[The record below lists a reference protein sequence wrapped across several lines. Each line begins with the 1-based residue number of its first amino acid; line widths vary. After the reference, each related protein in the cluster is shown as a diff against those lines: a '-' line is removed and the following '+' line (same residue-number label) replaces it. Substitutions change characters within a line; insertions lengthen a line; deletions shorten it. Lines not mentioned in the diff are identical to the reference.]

1 MTLLFFIIA
10 LGILVIV
17 HEWGHFIVA
26 RKSGIRVEKFS
37 IGFGPTLFKIQGKET
52 EFRVALLP
60 LGGYVK
66 LYGEDPEA
74 EAEGDDQKAKEIAAS
89 PDSFTGKPARFR
101 LATVLGGPVMNLVL
115 AFVVMPFV
123 FLIGRQVPAILEKP
137 PVILG
142 VMENSPAKAVDLKKG
157 DLIQSINEESFE
169 KWGDVL
175 NWIILHPHQEIKM
188 VVQRDGVE
196 KIIHTTIIDAPDSR
210 QKMGY
215 LGIEPQY
222 FWGNDP
228 IVGDIVANGPA
239 STSGLKTGDFVTSV
253 NDEKI
258 STWTHMTDKI
268 RASDGKPI
276 HLGYLRQGIEG
287 RITITPAY
295 NEDAK
300 AYLIG
305 ITRFTNPDLY
315 VVQKYSPGKAITH
328 GFQETLRLGL
338 LTLDVVKRLFSFELS
353 YKTLGGPLQIAE
365 ASGQAAKSGLG
376 EFLYFL
382 CFMSLQLGILNLLPI
397 PVLDGGHVLFMAI
410 EGIIRKP
417 LSLKVKMVAM
427 QTGMA
432 LLLGLMI
439 LITFNDIDRI
449 WGIGE
454 LITKAKGLF

>member
-1 MTLLFFIIA
+1 MTLVFFIIA

-17 HEWGHFIVA
+17 HEWGHFIIA

-37 IGFGPTLFKIQGKET
+37 IGFGPTLFKIQGRET

-74 EAEGDDQKAKEIAAS
+74 EAEGDEQKAKAIAAS

-142 VMENSPAKAVDLKKG
+142 VMENSPAKAVNLEKG
-157 DLIQSINEESFE
+157 DIIQSINEESFQ

-175 NWIILHPHQEIKM
+175 NWIMLHPNQEIKM
-188 VVQRDGVE
+188 VVTRDGVE
-196 KIIHTTIIDAPDSR
+196 KEIHTTITDAPD
-210 QKMGY
+210 
-215 LGIEPQY
+215 
-222 FWGNDP
+222 
-228 IVGDIVANGPA
+228 
-239 STSGLKTGDFVTSV
+239 
-253 NDEKI
+253 
-258 STWTHMTDKI
+258 
-268 RASDGKPI
+268 
-276 HLGYLRQGIEG
+276 LRQGVEG
-287 RITITPAY
+287 GVTITPAY

-315 VVQKYSPGKAITH
+315 VVQKFSPGKAITH
-328 GFQETLRLGL
+328 GLQETYRLSL
-338 LTLDVVKRLFSFELS
+338 LTLDVVKRLFSFDLS
-353 YKTLGGPLQIAE
+353 YKTLGGPLQIAQ

-410 EGIIRKP
+410 EGIIRRP

-439 LITFNDIDRI
+439 LITFNDVDRI
-449 WGIGE
+449 WGIGD